1 MRVRTEERI
10 KIEHSASR
18 CVPSPSGRTGRIG
31 LGGDEQSGLS
41 PCARSLW
48 WSGRCAKADRLLIAL
63 APRTGLGDAWF
74 FELLILEGQSYDA
87 PDNLPLTALER
98 ALPEERDACE

>member
-18 CVPSPSGRTGRIG
+18 CVPSPSGRTGRRG
-31 LGGDEQSGLS
+31 PGGDHYYLCE
-41 PCARSLW
+41 PCARRTLSVL
-48 WSGRCAKADRLLIAL
+48 RYAEADRLLIAL

-74 FELLILEGQSYDA
+74 FELLILEGQFYDA

-98 ALPEERDACE
+98 ALPEEGDACE

>member
-18 CVPSPSGRTGRIG
+18 CALSPSGRDGQEG

-63 APRTGLGDAWF
+63 APRTGLGDACF

-98 ALPEERDACE
+98 ALPEEGDACE

>member
-1 MRVRTEERI
+1 MSPARA
-10 KIEHSASR
+10 ASR
-18 CVPSPSGRTGRIG
+18 PHTTFA
-31 LGGDEQSGLS
+31 E
-41 PCARSLW
+41 
-48 WSGRCAKADRLLIAL
+48 ADRLLIAL

-74 FELLILEGQSYDA
+74 FELLILEGQFYDA

>member
-1 MRVRTEERI
+1 M
-10 KIEHSASR
+10 
-18 CVPSPSGRTGRIG
+18 GGTGP
-31 LGGDEQSGLS
+31 GGDEGSGVS
-41 PCARSLW
+41 PARAASRHDIAL
-48 WSGRCAKADRLLIAL
+48 AEADRLLIAL

-98 ALPEERDACE
+98 ALPEEGDACE